1 MRKVRIRMSEL
12 KTYKITKEHVVSHE
26 WTLQANSAI
35 DALNAAQTQKFDAVW
50 EHKDPFKICVVRLPE

>member
-12 KTYKITKEHVVSHE
+12 KTYKITKEHVVSRE

-35 DALNAAQTQKFDAVW
+35 DALNAAQTQKFDSVW
-50 EHKDPFKICVVRLPE
+50 EQDPFKICVVRLPE